1 MRSDLPT
8 AFADYGVG
16 NRFGREGSFDL
27 SRNAVSDMPSGRTIG
42 REIGVTLKPSSST
55 QWQGSFVF
63 SFRLFVCLNICNCH
77 RHNGNRS

>member
-1 MRSDLPT
+1 MCSDLPT

-27 SRNAVSDMPSGRTIG
+27 RRNAVSDIPSGLTMG

-55 QWQGSFVF
+55 QWQGSFVLSVRF
-63 SFRLFVCLNICNCH
+63 FVCSDICQWH
-77 RHNGNRS
+77 RQNGVPS